1 MKTIT
6 DKNNNCKLIL
16 RLKYKNFTKNKQ
28 KIYNI
33 LHYTINLSYK
43 NVLSHMLLTIFVYW

>member
-1 MKTIT
+1 MKTFT

-28 KIYNI
+28 KNI
-33 LHYTINLSYK
+33 QHITLHN
-43 NVLSHMLLTIFVYW
+43 